1 MHSEGFSALVDLLAA
16 GTRLSAQEINA
27 ACRTAGVGPGEL
39 ALALL
44 RRVNSS
50 RCDCGG
56 TRRVYATRLSGT
68 ARVQYWRCPG
78 CGGHGK
84 LCTTPVVKS
93 A

>member
-1 MHSEGFSALVDLLAA
+1 MHPERFSALIDLLRSGARLTAA
-16 GTRLSAQEINA
+16 ELDA
-27 ACRTAGVGPGEL
+27 ACRASGVGTGEL
-39 ALALL
+39 VLGLL
-44 RRVNSS
+44 RRLDSS